1 MELLRG
7 KFKYFLT
14 ASTLSVLFSGCLGTR
29 YLQPGEKLVYKQSL
43 EAPKGFSKK
52 NLSNLYVQKAN
63 RRLFGLPIN
72 SLVWMYYT
80 GAKRF
85 RPEKFAKKR
94 DKITNRL
101 DKKIARTTNAKRK
114 SALQYRRQHKID
126 VLNGK
131 IENGNLFMQW
141 GEKAAVYD
149 SNTMA
154 QSTEKL
160 TDYLFTKGY
169 FDAVVNTKTSE
180 YKKRVSINYLVNPGM
195 PFIYDSI
202 SFEIPDTKIAALIQ
216 KTNQS
221 SLIKKGDRL
230 DQEILN
236 NERDRID
243 NLLKDNG
250 YFVFNRNYIGFDI
263 DTAFGG
269 AGRIALRLKI
279 ENPEDANS
287 HKQYRIDSTI
297 FITDANTLNPGRER
311 AKRQIRPY
319 RDITFQYFKSE
330 YSKRVLAQRVFLHRD
345 SLYSRSN
352 TINTQ
357 RQLANLNTFKFV
369 NINYD
374 TLDGKFTA
382 NIFSSKLDLYSWSNE
397 AGLAVT
403 QGFPGPFYNMSFLK
417 RNLFGGL
424 ELFEVTG
431 RVGLEGVAAATDQ
444 GSFFKSVEASLNATL
459 TFPQFLFPFS
469 EKAVSRFGNNNPR
482 TKLLGGFTYS
492 DRPEYQ
498 RQTFTFS
505 YTYSWE
511 SKRTTQYTITLANLN
526 IIQSQLD
533 SAFRALL
540 ENLSVNQGNN
550 IRLSFNPSFVSS
562 IGFSMTWNPE
572 NYGNTAKHSR
582 FMRIQAESGGTLLNF
597 FTPNIIEREDL
608 QLFKFLR
615 FNVDYR
621 KNLVLNESTVFA
633 YRVNTGMAWAYGKDK
648 ILPYEKFFFVGGSN
662 SVRAWRPRRLGVGSA
677 PPLLSANPAND
688 GLFDYSFEKP
698 GDILLEGSFELRKKL
713 VGFINGAVFL
723 DWGNVWSFQEN
734 RNTTN
739 LTEPNQA
746 PWVGNTQFRID
757 NFYNEIGIGTG
768 FGLRFDFSFLVL
780 RFDVGIKVHDPAR
793 PKGER
798 FVLDQAKFFRPF
810 GTGTEPVI
818 FNIGIGYPF

>member
-1 MELLRG
+1 MVLLKG
-7 KFKYFLT
+7 KFKYFFS
-14 ASTLSVLFSGCLGTR
+14 AGILSVLFSGCLGTR
-29 YLQPGEKLVYKQSL
+29 YLNPGEKLVYKQSI
-43 EAPKGFSKK
+43 AVPKGFSKK
-52 NLSNLYVQKAN
+52 ELSDLYVQKAN

-80 GAKRF
+80 GARRF
-85 RPEKFAKKR
+85 RPEKFERKKE
-94 DKITNRL
+94 KAVARL
-101 DKKIARTTNAKRK
+101 DRKIAKTTNAKRK
-114 SALQYRRQHKID
+114 STLQYRRQHKMD

-149 SNTMA
+149 SAIVA
-154 QSTEKL
+154 QNKDNI
-160 TDYLFTKGY
+160 TDYLFTKGH
-169 FDAVVNTKTSE
+169 FNGRVLASTSE
-180 YKKRVSINYLVNPGM
+180 YKKRVSISYLVNPGM
-195 PFIYDSI
+195 PFVYDSI
-202 SFEIPDTKIAALIQ
+202 AYDIPDINIARLIE
-216 KTNQS
+216 KTRPS
-221 SLIKKGDRL
+221 SLLRKGMRH
-230 DQEILN
+230 DQDKLN
-236 NERDRID
+236 EERDRID

-250 YFVFNRNYIGFDI
+250 YFVFNRNYIGFDM
-263 DTAFGG
+263 DTVFGRPG
-269 AGRIALRLKI
+269 SIAIRLKI
-279 ENPEDANS
+279 ENPDGATK
-287 HKQYRIDSTI
+287 HKQYRMDSII
-297 FITDANTLNPGRER
+297 FITDANTLNPGKER
-311 AKRQIRPY
+311 VKRQIRPY
-319 RDITFQYFKSE
+319 RDITFQYYKSE
-330 YSKRVLAQRVFLHRD
+330 YSKRVLTQRVFLHRD

-352 TINTQ
+352 TIDTQ
-357 RQLANLNTFKFV
+357 RQLANLSTFKFV

-403 QGFPGPFYNMSFLK
+403 QGFPGPFYNMTFLK

-424 ELFEVTG
+424 ELFELTG
-431 RVGLEGVAAATDQ
+431 RAGLEGVAAATNQ

-492 DRPEYQ
+492 NRPEYE
-498 RQTFTFS
+498 RRTFTFS

-511 SKRTTQYTITLANLN
+511 RKRTTQYTITLANLN

-533 SAFRALL
+533 STFRALL
-540 ENLSVNQGNN
+540 DNLNVNQGNN

-572 NYGNTAKHSR
+572 NYGNTAKDSR
-582 FMRIQAESGGTLLNF
+582 FLRLQAESGGTLLNF
-597 FTPNIIEREDL
+597 FTPNIIERENL

-615 FNVDYR
+615 LNIDYR
-621 KNLVLNESTVFA
+621 KNVVLNESAVFA
-633 YRVNTGMAWAYGKDK
+633 YRVNTGLAWAYGKDK
-648 ILPYEKFFFVGGSN
+648 ILPYEKFFFAGGSN

-677 PPLLSANPAND
+677 PPLLSANPESD

-713 VGFINGAVFL
+713 VGFIHGAVFL

-734 RNTTN
+734 RNTTS

-746 PWVGNTQFRID
+746 PWVGNTQFKLD

-768 FGLRFDFSFLVL
+768 FGLRFDFSFLIL